1 MTTKLTCPKCSA
13 AMEEVTFGQ
22 FTVDRCTGCGG
33 LWFDLMEQRH
43 LRGMPGS
50 EQIDNGAPT
59 RADEVNSHT
68 SIDCPHCHGPMT
80 HLRDTDRRDIEY
92 EYCVA
97 CNGAFFDAGEF
108 RRYHQREL
116 ITSLRDWLRS
126 SEPYERR

>member
-1 MTTKLTCPKCSA
+1 MD
-13 AMEEVTFGQ
+13 EVTFDQ

-43 LRGMPGS
+43 LRGMRGS
-50 EQIDNGAPT
+50 ERIDTGVASRGHEMNERTHA
-59 RADEVNSHT
+59 
-68 SIDCPHCHGPMT
+68 DCPHCHVPMT

-92 EYCVA
+92 EYCAA

-116 ITSLRDWLRS
+116 LTSLRDWLRS
-126 SEPYERR
+126 SERYERP